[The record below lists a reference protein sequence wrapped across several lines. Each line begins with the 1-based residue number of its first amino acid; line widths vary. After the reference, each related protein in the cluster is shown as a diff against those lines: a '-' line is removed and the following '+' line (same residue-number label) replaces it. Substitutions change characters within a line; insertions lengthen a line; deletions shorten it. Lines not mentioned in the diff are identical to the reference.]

1 MQWIGT
7 YKYYSENQNWFARWN
22 CILYYS
28 VVLLEPSVAKKRGL
42 AGDTE
47 TEEDLTPLRKRVSF
61 FLTSSF
67 CFFFNVFYWW
77 RQRPNPENRKLKRET
92 SIIFFSILYYLTEIT
107 VNSHFV
113 NAVNQWPARKITVYA
128 AYVHASPK
136 RNFKMLGLM
145 DFQIPMGSSLNIL
158 SLLFSTCRLLD
169 SLLQKEENVNRMKL
183 APLLRPLK
191 TER

>member
-1 MQWIGT
+1 MYFIDEGNALIQKTG
-7 YKYYSENQNWFARWN
+7 
-22 CILYYS
+22 
-28 VVLLEPSVAKKRGL
+28 
-42 AGDTE
+42 
-47 TEEDLTPLRKRVSF
+47 
-61 FLTSSF
+61 
-67 CFFFNVFYWW
+67 
-77 RQRPNPENRKLKRET
+77 KLKRET